1 MSTDGTRGAG
11 PGKGDPNVDGN
22 DGHGSDEVTEVAEVS
37 AEVLDELGRLFG
49 DAGGPDVDGT
59 TAAAG
64 VTDPGATEPG
74 VTVGGAAPVGPDADL
89 AATLTDGS
97 SGPGP
102 DTVVV
107 IDDLGPDIG
116 VVTGPAAGSASPGSD
131 DSPVATVVPFAAP
144 GTSAPAPASLGDPL
158 IVIEDEPDV
167 VDPRTDVDPRFEER
181 RRVWARRD
189 RLRRVRWVKIAGL
202 VVALVVV
209 VSVVLASPLFA
220 IRTFTV
226 EGNVYTSDKSVSEAR
241 RILKGTSIFT
251 ADTARARAVLLRDP
265 WVADVRITTHFPSKV
280 VVEVSERTPV
290 VWYVGTDNKARI
302 VDARGSVIDVLD
314 GFPTKYLQVKGTGAP
329 VEAGGAADDA
339 YRAAAQLVLALPDEI
354 RPKVTAL
361 DLSPA
366 GELSMVLKGDTL
378 VRFGTPVDLQNK
390 LVAVVV
396 LLRRQDPK
404 TIAVI
409 DVSAGD
415 PTVLG
420 R

>member
-1 MSTDGTRGAG
+1 MSRDDARGGEPGLPG
-11 PGKGDPNVDGN
+11 PDVPVPED
-22 DGHGSDEVTEVAEVS
+22 VAEVS

-49 DAGGPDVDGT
+49 DAAD
-59 TAAAG
+59 
-64 VTDPGATEPG
+64 
-74 VTVGGAAPVGPDADL
+74 GGAGSAAPTDA
-89 AATLTDGS
+89 
-97 SGPGP
+97 
-102 DTVVV
+102 VIV
-107 IDDLGPDIG
+107 IDDADS
-116 VVTGPAAGSASPGSD
+116 VSAAVDRADRADRADVTPGD
-131 DSPVATVVPFAAP
+131 DSPVDDSPVGTVVPFA
-144 GTSAPAPASLGDPL
+144 APAPASLGDPL
-158 IVIEDEPDV
+158 IVIDDEPDV

-202 VVALVVV
+202 LVALVVV
-209 VSVVLASPLFA
+209 VSIVLASPLFA

-226 EGNVYTSDKSVSEAR
+226 EGNVYTSASSVSEVR

-329 VEAGGAADDA
+329 VEPGSAADDA

>member
-1 MSTDGTRGAG
+1 MSTDGTHGGGPGAG
-11 PGKGDPNVDGN
+11 A
-22 DGHGSDEVTEVAEVS
+22 HGEEVAEVSEVS

-49 DAGGPDVDGT
+49 DDGEPVADSAA
-59 TAAAG
+59 TAAGA
-64 VTDPGATEPG
+64 TDPAPPTD
-74 VTVGGAAPVGPDADL
+74 TV
-89 AATLTDGS
+89 S
-97 SGPGP
+97 GP
-102 DTVVV
+102 DTVVI
-107 IDDLGPDIG
+107 IDDEGPDIG
-116 VVTGPAAGSASPGSD
+116 VVDDPAPAGTAFGSD
-131 DSPVATVVPFAAP
+131 DSPVAAVVPFVAPAAA
-144 GTSAPAPASLGDPL
+144 APAPLGDPL
-158 IVIEDEPDV
+158 IVIDDEPDV

-209 VSVVLASPLFA
+209 VSIVLASPLFA

-265 WVADVRITTHFPSKV
+265 WVADVRITTHFPSRV

-302 VDARGSVIDVLD
+302 VDARGSVIDVLE

-329 VEAGGAADDA
+329 VEAGSAADDA

-354 RPKVTAL
+354 RPRVTAL